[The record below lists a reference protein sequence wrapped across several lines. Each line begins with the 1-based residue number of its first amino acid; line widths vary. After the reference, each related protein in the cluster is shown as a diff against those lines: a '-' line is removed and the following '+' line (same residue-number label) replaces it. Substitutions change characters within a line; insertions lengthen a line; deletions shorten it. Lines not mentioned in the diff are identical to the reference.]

1 MKACRLMLHDLT
13 QFAGLLLE
21 EGHSACLAVAAYTL
35 ALAVVHFQSKLL
47 DNRSNNNDDV
57 AIRTPPDQLLAEL
70 ATYKDR
76 TAKLLQTILE
86 ARIEYGI
93 YDRALDEA
101 DMCQPINGIHRSA
114 SRSRNHH
121 DQNPDLLAPLR
132 IESCDDVCMGDDDMP
147 GSIAGPIL
155 YNMSV
160 AYSLQRSHLLA
171 FQTCQL
177 ALGCAPSVTNAQR
190 NLMFKTQVLRR
201 MHRLLVGPIDWR
213 EQQHEERRWFRYA
226 NGLLVDPDQIS
237 EEIFSCEVCMLA
249 LFPVGAHA
257 A

>member
-1 MKACRLMLHDLT
+1 MLHDLT

-21 EGHSACLAVAAYTL
+21 EGHSAYLAVAAYTL
-35 ALAVVHFQSKLL
+35 ALVVVHFQSKLL
-47 DNRSNNNDDV
+47 DNRNNNDDV
-57 AIRTPPDQLLAEL
+57 VIRTPPDQFLAEL
-70 ATYKDR
+70 ATHKDR
-76 TAKLLQTILE
+76 TAKLLQNILE

-101 DMCQPINGIHRSA
+101 DMYQPINGIHRST
-114 SRSRNHH
+114 SSTCSRNHH
-121 DQNPDLLAPLR
+121 DQNPDLLAPLP
-132 IESCDDVCMGDDDMP
+132 IKSCDDVCMEDDDMP

-201 MHRLLVGPIDWR
+201 IHRLLVGPI
-213 EQQHEERRWFRYA
+213 A
-226 NGLLVDPDQIS
+226 GVDPDKIS
-237 EEIFSCEVCMLA
+237 EEIFSYEVYMLA